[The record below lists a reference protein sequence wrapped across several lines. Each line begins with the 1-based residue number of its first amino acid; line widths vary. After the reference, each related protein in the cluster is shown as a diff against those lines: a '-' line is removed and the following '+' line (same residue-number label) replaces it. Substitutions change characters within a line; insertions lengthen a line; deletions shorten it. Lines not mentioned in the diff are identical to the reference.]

1 MELRTVLLV
10 DDEED
15 IRAVGQIAL
24 EDVGGLVPLLAGSSD
39 EAVALAGSGHPDLI
53 LLDVMMPGTDGPG
66 TLARLRAQ
74 PATAGIPIIFLTA
87 KVQRADV
94 QRLMALGAAGVI
106 AKPFD
111 PMTLVDEA
119 KKILGA

>member
-24 EDVGGLVPLLAGSSD
+24 EDVGGLLPLLAGTSD
-39 EAVALAGSGHPDLI
+39 EAVALANSGHPDLI

-66 TLARLRAQ
+66 TLARLRAA
-74 PATAGIPIIFLTA
+74 PATASIPIIFLTA
-87 KVQRADV
+87 KAQKADV
-94 QRLMALGAAGVI
+94 QRLLALGAAGVI

-119 KKILGA
+119 RKILGG

>member
-24 EDVGGLVPLLAGSSD
+24 EDVGGLVPLLAGTSD
-39 EAVALAGSGHPDLI
+39 EAVALANSGRPDLI

-66 TLARLRAQ
+66 TLARLRAA
-74 PATAGIPIIFLTA
+74 PATASIPIIFLTA
-87 KVQRADV
+87 KVQKADV
-94 QRLMALGAAGVI
+94 QRLLALGAAGVI

-119 KKILGA
+119 RKILGG

>member
-15 IRAVGQIAL
+15 IRTVGQIAL
-24 EDVGGLVPLLAGSSD
+24 EDVGGLLPLLAGTSD
-39 EAVALAGSGHPDLI
+39 EAVALANSGHPDLI

-66 TLARLRAQ
+66 TLARLRAA
-74 PATAGIPIIFLTA
+74 PATASIPIIFLTA
-87 KVQRADV
+87 KAQKADV
-94 QRLMALGAAGVI
+94 QRLLALGAAGVI

-119 KKILGA
+119 RKILGG

>member
-24 EDVGGLVPLLAGSSD
+24 EDVGGLLPLLAGTSD
-39 EAVALAGSGHPDLI
+39 EAVALANSGHPDLI

-66 TLARLRAQ
+66 TLARLRAA
-74 PATAGIPIIFLTA
+74 PATASIPIIFLTA
-87 KVQRADV
+87 KAQKADV
-94 QRLMALGAAGVI
+94 QRLLALGAAGVI

-111 PMTLVDEA
+111 PMTLVAEA
-119 KKILGA
+119 RKILGG